1 MTIEHPIGD
10 GRRLQVSRP
19 RNVGTMER
27 WASVVGGGLLV
38 GYGLRRRDPSGWL
51 LAALGGAIALR
62 GASGHST
69 IYQSFGV
76 SPFDGDGTAA
86 SVHGTSIRVRR
97 SITVHRPIRE
107 VYSFWRRL
115 ENLPR
120 FMRHL
125 VGVSALGGNRYRWEA
140 KAPFG
145 TVRWDAEIIE
155 EDAPKLIAW
164 RSLPGSQIDNAGSV
178 HFQKARA
185 GRGTEILVS
194 LAYKPPAGPVGAFV
208 ARLLGE
214 EPHVQ
219 VSEDLERFKRL
230 LESNPVPADIAYGAS
245 AKLRAAGANQARD
258 GEGVERSS
266 VSSADSARASRVERR
281 RESSSTVSR

>member
-1 MTIEHPIGD
+1 
-10 GRRLQVSRP
+10 
-19 RNVGTMER
+19 
-27 WASVVGGGLLV
+27 LLV
-38 GYGLRRRDPSGWL
+38 GYGLRRRDSSGWL
-51 LAALGGAIALR
+51 VAALGGAIALR
-62 GASGHST
+62 GASGHSA
-69 IYQSFGV
+69 IYQRFGV
-76 SPFDGDGTAA
+76 SPFDGDSTGA
-86 SVHGTSIRVRR
+86 SVHGTGIRVLR
-97 SITVHRPIRE
+97 SITVGRPIHE

-125 VGVSALGGNRYRWEA
+125 IRVSALAPRRYRWEA

-155 EDAPKLIAW
+155 DHAPGLIAW

-194 LAYKPPAGPVGAFV
+194 LAYKPPAGPVGALV

-219 VSEDLERFKRL
+219 VSEDLERFKRI
-230 LESNPVPADIAYGAS
+230 LETNPVPAGIRYGAGGRP
-245 AKLRAAGANQARD
+245 RAVRTDRERAGD
-258 GEGVERSS
+258 GEERSS
-266 VSSADSARASRVERR
+266 VSSADSARASLVERSR
-281 RESSSTVSR
+281 DSSSTVSR